1 MSKNKYLRKNEFRY
15 NTNPAVKNPRGQGHM
30 AYVSVRQGHKAKIN
44 IITHA
49 RTFYGEPTMKLRENP
64 NRSKPS
70 KRPSRFSVP
79 RWEKDKYV
87 TEKPND
93 TWRLS
98 KVDRS
103 AIRKFNVKYDQKNRK
118 K

>member
-1 MSKNKYLRKNEFRY
+1 MSNKKYLRKNEFRY
-15 NTNPAVKNPRGQGHM
+15 DSNPAVKNPRGQGHM

-49 RTFYGEPTMKLRENP
+49 KTFFGEPTMELRENP

-79 RWEKDKYV
+79 IWEKDKYLK
-87 TEKPND
+87 EKPNE

-98 KVDRS
+98 KLDRS
-103 AIRKFNVKYDQKNRK
+103 EIRKFNVKYRK
-118 K
+118 KKK

>member
-79 RWEKDKYV
+79 RWEKNSFLKDPPKGFW
-87 TEKPND
+87 KM
-93 TWRLS
+93 S
-98 KVDRS
+98 KKDRK
-103 AIRKFNVKYDQKNRK
+103 AIRKANKKYAKRK
-118 K
+118 KK